1 MNELN
6 TEIDPQESQL
16 FAEDFLIE
24 RADKGQRLANYII
37 DLIFVYV
44 IIFVVGFIV
53 GIFYYSSRSIE
64 QYNEYTPTSGNQDG
78 AVQLLLYLAFLVSF
92 IIVYTLLEGGLKGK
106 TIGKYITKTR
116 AVKLDGSKITWKD
129 ALLRSL
135 SRIVPF
141 EPFSGLGDNLWHDS
155 WTNTM
160 VVKEKSLLKQQN

>member
-1 MNELN
+1 MSELN
-6 TEIDPQESQL
+6 TDIDPQESQL
-16 FAEDFLIE
+16 FADDLLIE

-37 DLIFVYV
+37 DL
-44 IIFVVGFIV
+44 VVFYAILIFIV
-53 GIFYYSSRSIE
+53 YISSVIYFSINPSAAEEYLRNKDSAGTSLFYYVLA
-64 QYNEYTPTSGNQDG
+64 YT
-78 AVQLLLYLAFLVSF
+78 VLIL
-92 IIVYTLLEGGLKGK
+92 VYTLFEGGLKGK

-129 ALLRSL
+129 ALLRTL